1 MISITFMFNPVK
13 AVDIN
18 SANIVSKGEC
28 QRLLIYKGMGIITN
42 YACYTKDG
50 VEYPAYCLD
59 NDKVGVKTDLSYTVS
74 VDSAITDVKLWRII
88 INGYPYKT
96 LEELGCKTKDEA
108 YSATKQAVYCYIIG
122 RDRNGYTGI
131 GEAGN
136 RTVNAIK
143 LILANAEKCQETQ
156 ISNNVKIIK
165 NQKMFEVDNKD
176 KKYVSKTY
184 SIEAGT
190 TITNY
195 NVKLLK
201 ENQELPEGI
210 KVTDENNSEKQEF
223 LPNEKFKILIPIK
236 NMTNENNFNIEIK
249 TKIKNKPILYGK
261 SPNSNYQNYA
271 LTAATYEDAKG
282 IAQEQYYKNQTK
294 LKIIKQDKETKK
306 RLANVEFDIL
316 DSKQNV
322 IYANLKTN
330 ENGEIQIENLIPGEY
345 YIKETNTKDGYV
357 LDNNIIKFT
366 VKLNEECTITVN
378 NTYEEIQEPTKS
390 NKEISNE
397 INNKKETYEQQI
409 NTKEETHTINSVK
422 KLPVTGM

>member
-1 MISITFMFNPVK
+1 MINVTFMFSPVK
-13 AVDIN
+13 AVNIN

-50 VEYPAYCLD
+50 IEYPAYCLN
-59 NDKVGVKTDLSYTVS
+59 NDKVGVKIDFSYAVS

-165 NQKMFEVDNKD
+165 NNKMFEVDNKD
-176 KKYVSKTY
+176 KQYISKTY

-195 NVKLLK
+195 NVQLLR
-201 ENQELPEGI
+201 ENKELPEGI
-210 KVTDENNSEKQEF
+210 KVTDENNSEKSEF

-236 NMTNENNFNIEIK
+236 NMTNENSFNIEVQ

-261 SPNSNYQNYA
+261 SPNSNYQDYA
-271 LTAATYEDAKG
+271 LTAATYADAKG
-282 IAQEQYYKNQTK
+282 ITQEQYYKNQTK

-316 DSKQNV
+316 DSKRNV

-330 ENGEIQIENLIPGEY
+330 ENGEIQIENLMPGEY
-345 YIKETNTKDGYV
+345 YIKETSTKDGYI
-357 LDNNIIKFT
+357 LDNNMIKFT
-366 VKLNEECTITVN
+366 TKLNEECTITVN
-378 NTYEEIQEPTKS
+378 NTYEEIQEPTKL

-397 INNKKETYEQQI
+397 ITNKKETYEQQI